1 MSTACLDV
9 ANLRGEDGKQTLG
22 GLGNNLLSGSLFP
35 LSNSP
40 LYPYTFAVTSS
51 LIFIPFVSNAMV
63 FSKYFP
69 LCDSVF
75 PPPSSLSLSTYSPS
89 CSTLTYAWSTSGE
102 VQVFLIPLLCFS
114 LYKGSKFE
122 QLLHGIQSCKGNF
135 KIRLNGS
142 GRWGLVEGIY
152 CSLLLQWYLRVEQRR
167 ETPIFY
173 YVHFTCQN
181 RKTTGLIN
189 NINRGSVALIVPVSH
204 SSEPACIIGPFHR
217 RHFDLS

>member
-1 MSTACLDV
+1 MLQTSEARMVNKRWVGWETICCLV
-9 ANLRGEDGKQTLG
+9 VSFPFQILLYILIPLPSHLPLFLFPLFQMPWCSQNISLSVTLFFH
-22 GLGNNLLSGSLFP
+22 LHPHSLFP
-35 LSNSP
+35 P
-40 LYPYTFAVTSS
+40 
-51 LIFIPFVSNAMV
+51 IP
-63 FSKYFP
+63 
-69 LCDSVF
+69 
-75 PPPSSLSLSTYSPS
+75 PS

-122 QLLHGIQSCKGNF
+122 QLLHGIESCKGNF